1 VNGHTNTSL
10 QRQITVRTPENL
22 EIQYSLAG
30 AGTRAAAYMLDLMV
44 MMLLIQI
51 GINLIMAIVFALPIA
66 DSRWG
71 AALGGMITFAAYN
84 GYFMIFE
91 WVMNGQTPGKRVL
104 GIRVV
109 KQGGY
114 ALSILDT
121 LLRNLMRFV
130 DFLPMFY
137 GVGLVS
143 LLATS
148 RSQRLGDLV
157 AGTLVVHQHEIET
170 DSLVPEI
177 PVVEASQATLPA
189 DQVAAVPSELLELC
203 VDFFRVLP
211 NLAGRHRQEI
221 AGELVDVVRHTSG
234 LVPLRTQSAE
244 AFLATV
250 IQQSG
255 QIAPWSSPSSEQGLP
270 PS

>member
-1 VNGHTNTSL
+1 
-10 QRQITVRTPENL
+10 
-22 EIQYSLAG
+22 
-30 AGTRAAAYMLDLMV
+30 MLDLMV
-44 MMLLIQI
+44 MMLLVQI
-51 GINLIMAIVFALPIA
+51 GMNLIMAIVFALPIA
-66 DSRWG
+66 NSRWG
-71 AALGGMITFAAYN
+71 AALGGLLTFAAYN

-91 WVMNGQTPGKRVL
+91 WVMSGQTPGKRIL

-157 AGTLVVHQHEIET
+157 AGTLVVHQQKIET
-170 DSLVPEI
+170 DSLVPDM
-177 PVVEASQATLPA
+177 PVVEASQMTLPA
-189 DQVAAVPSELLELC
+189 DQVAAVPSELIELC
-203 VDFFRVLP
+203 VDFFRVVP
-211 NLAGRHRQEI
+211 NLAGRYRQEI
-221 AGELVDVVRHTSG
+221 AGELVDLVRRTSG

-255 QIAPWSSPSSEQGLP
+255 QIAPWSSPTSEPAQS